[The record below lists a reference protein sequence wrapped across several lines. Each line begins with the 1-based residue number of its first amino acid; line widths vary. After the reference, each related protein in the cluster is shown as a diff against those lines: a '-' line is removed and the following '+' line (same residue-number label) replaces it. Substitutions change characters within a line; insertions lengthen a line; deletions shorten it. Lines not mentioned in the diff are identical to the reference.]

1 MINLSQAALENLIIH
16 RVGNKLLEESVLLSD
31 EETDL
36 SSQPDLPEILR
47 TYFTSAFKEP
57 VYYHFHHV
65 SSLDLNEIYTIAGAL
80 FKSRKGFAKKSK
92 DIANILY
99 EYSNHPKIKGGELY
113 IAYFDAC
120 TINNETTDAIG
131 IFKSE
136 NREHYLKVFQEDAY
150 FGVNHDEGISLKR
163 PDKACLIFNTKE
175 EDGFRVCI
183 MDTQNTGNEAQYW
196 KDEFLKLKP
205 VPDNYYQ
212 TQNYLTLA
220 KDFVTGRL
228 DDEFEISKAD
238 QIDYLNRSINYFK
251 KNEQFN
257 EQDFANDVFEHQEVI
272 TSFKKFKGDFQ
283 NDNDLRVVSEFE
295 ISAQAVKRQS
305 RVFKSVLKLDRNF
318 HIYIHGD
325 KELIE
330 KGVDPDGRK
339 YYKIYYREES

>member
-1 MINLSQAALENLIIH
+1 MINLGSAELQKLIIH

-31 EETDL
+31 EVTDL
-36 SSQPDLPEILR
+36 SAQPELSEILR
-47 TYFTSAFKEP
+47 TYFLSAFKEP

-65 SSLDLNEIYTIAGAL
+65 SSLDLNEIYTLAKTL
-80 FKSRKGFAKKSK
+80 FESRKAFVKKSK

-99 EYSNHPKIKGGELY
+99 EYSSHPKIKSGELY
-113 IAYFDAC
+113 IAYFDEC
-120 TINNETTDAIG
+120 VINNETTNAIG

-136 NREHYLKVFQEDAY
+136 NREHFLKVFQEDAY
-150 FGVNHDEGISLKR
+150 FGVNHDEGINLKK
-163 PDKACLIFNTKE
+163 PDKACIIFNIKE
-175 EDGFRVCI
+175 DEGYQVCI
-183 MDTQNTGNEAQYW
+183 IDNQSTGHEAQYW

-205 VPDNYYQ
+205 VADNYYQ
-212 TQNYLTLA
+212 TQNYLSLA

-228 DDEFEISKAD
+228 DDEFEVSKAD

-257 EQDFANDVFEHQEVI
+257 EQDFAKDVFEHQEVI

-283 NDNDLRVVSEFE
+283 NEHDLRVVSEFE

-305 RVFKSVLKLDRNF
+305 KIFKSVLKLDRNF

-325 KELIE
+325 RELIE
-330 KGVDPDGRK
+330 KGIDPDGRK
-339 YYKIYYREES
+339 FYKIYYKDET